1 MINVI
6 KKIALAGGRIIMN
19 PGDTLRLQYTGLYGK
34 KFVKE
39 KEIICHKV
47 DDHRSYTHVA
57 IVETVDELGHDYGY
71 GAIMLGDNSP

>member
-6 KKIALAGGRIIMN
+6 KKITLAGGRIIMN
-19 PGDTLRLQYTGLYGK
+19 PGDTLRLSYTGLYGK
-34 KFVKE
+34 KFVKD
-39 KEIICHKV
+39 KRIIEHKV

-71 GAIMLGDNSP
+71 GAILLGDN